1 MQSLLDAEFQKC
13 GDVPSAL
20 DCVLECS
27 LELTGARLGN
37 VQLMDW
43 KAGYLA
49 IVAQRGFGA
58 EFLTVF
64 RRVELDHGTACGR
77 ALKGRTTVVID
88 DVMADPE
95 FSPYREVAGRAGFR
109 AVQSTPLVS
118 RSGAFVGVLSTHF
131 GAVGRPTCSQLER
144 LQEAAE
150 LAANAIIRLRGERSR
165 APAGER
171 APVAG
176 AVLSFARPCRKAAG
190 SAGPG
195 VIGRDRAAGS

>member
-13 GDVPSAL
+13 GDVSAAL

-27 LELTGARLGN
+27 LELTGTRLGN

-49 IVAQRGFGA
+49 IAAQRGFGA

-77 ALKGRTTVVID
+77 ALKSRTTVVID
-88 DVMADPE
+88 DVMTDPE

-118 RSGAFVGVLSTHF
+118 RIGAFVGVLSTHF
-131 GAVGRPTCSQLER
+131 GAVGRPTTSQLQR

-150 LAANAIIRLRGERSR
+150 LAANAIIRLRANDHERLLASSR
-165 APAGER
+165 QSLEHSYRSLDHAEKLLARR
-171 APVAG
+171 A
-176 AVLSFARPCRKAAG
+176 
-190 SAGPG
+190 PG
-195 VIGRDRAAGS
+195 VIGRDRVAGS